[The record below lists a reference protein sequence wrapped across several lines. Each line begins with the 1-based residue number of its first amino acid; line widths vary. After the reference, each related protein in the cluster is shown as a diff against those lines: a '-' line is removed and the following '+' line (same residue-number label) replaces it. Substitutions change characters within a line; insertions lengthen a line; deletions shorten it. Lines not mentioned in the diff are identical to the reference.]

1 MIWRVRFPPRS
12 RAGVIGVY
20 ATAMALF
27 TVVASTAYLVL
38 HPTISWPRGAFFDIS
53 PIENYVVV
61 TVHNDTGEQLRV
73 KECYDA
79 LCHSVDFNDKVR
91 PGNYV
96 QDGINNYYS
105 GYAFFRF
112 EGRAVRGCIALKYRS
127 GQRSA
132 EIWASRAVPCSRIRG
147 LPSPRS
153 A

>member
-1 MIWRVRFPPRS
+1 
-12 RAGVIGVY
+12 
-20 ATAMALF
+20 MALF
-27 TVVASTAYLVL
+27 AVVASTAYLAL
-38 HPTISWPRGAFFDIS
+38 QPTISWPRGPFFDIS

-79 LCHSVDFNDKVR
+79 LCHSVDSNDKVR
-91 PGNYV
+91 SGDRV
-96 QDGINNYYS
+96 QDGINNYYG

-112 EGRAVRGCIALKYRS
+112 EAEAAVRGCVALKYRS

-132 EIWASRAVPCSRIRG
+132 EIWASRAVPCGRIRG

-153 A
+153 P